1 MLAKIE
7 ALPSQMAACKRCG
20 AELPPGALTCPS
32 CPPRAV
38 ANPWTAPALPPG
50 FAQAPAQAAP
60 QFAASSGWI
69 AQAAGVSPT
78 AMLPKAGFGIRL
90 VAWLIDLFITVVG
103 GGLLD
108 VIIGIALPPGE
119 AAIFQFIVLIF
130 QGLYW
135 SFMWSDSIGNGQT
148 IGMSVFNLR
157 LLRKS
162 TGQPIGVTR
171 AVGRELM
178 LLLFWWLS
186 WVAAFDSDKQAI
198 HDKIVD
204 TVVVVER

>member
-1 MLAKIE
+1 
-7 ALPSQMAACKRCG
+7 MAACKRCG
-20 AELPPGALTCPS
+20 AELPPGALTCPT
-32 CPPRAV
+32 CPPRAA
-38 ANPWTAPALPPG
+38 ANPWAAPASPPG
-50 FAQAPAQAAP
+50 FAQPAHAAP
-60 QFAASSGWI
+60 QYAASSGWI
-69 AQAAGVSPT
+69 AQASGVSPT
-78 AMLPKAGFGIRL
+78 AGLPKAGFTIRL

-119 AAIFQFIVLIF
+119 AGIFQFIVLIF

-135 SFMWSDSIGNGQT
+135 SVMWSDLVGGGQT

-178 LLLFWWLS
+178 LFLFWWLS
-186 WVAAFDSDKQAI
+186 WVAAVDADKQAI